1 MGLVFPAALSAK
13 HCPVG
18 CLPHQRANWATYAGT
33 APTELNMANEDIP
46 VFPTDSLLWPDTGYR
61 GYLPTGV
68 IMTYQPGRKLKNQE
82 GGAEDMSF
90 NREVLAIRV
99 QVEGA
104 IGALRR
110 SNIISDIY
118 RNRRADFEDKVS
130 VWLTQ
135 L

>member
-1 MGLVFPAALSAK
+1 
-13 HCPVG
+13 
-18 CLPHQRANWATYAGT
+18 
-33 APTELNMANEDIP
+33 
-46 VFPTDSLLWPDTGYR
+46 
-61 GYLPTGV
+61 
-68 IMTYQPGRKLKNQE
+68 
-82 GGAEDMSF
+82 MSF

-99 QVEGA
+99 QVVGA

-118 RNRRADFEDKVS
+118 RNRRVDFEDKVS